1 MNIKLQKLRESKNIS
16 QDAMASML
24 NISQPQYYRKECNR
38 SKFTHEEWQKI
49 AIFLD
54 TAIENIKDN
63 NECFLENKNVNLF
76 PNDQISEL
84 LIIELKE
91 HIITLKDIIKTQK
104 EEISVLKIK
113 LNELCNL

>member
-1 MNIKLQKLRESKNIS
+1 MQWHQCSTFHNLSTTEKNATVQNS
-16 QDAMASML
+16 LMK
-24 NISQPQYYRKECNR
+24 NGR
-38 SKFTHEEWQKI
+38 KI

-76 PNDQISEL
+76 PKDQISEL